1 MNGSFV
7 SDKIGSTPELR
18 VAGLYAAIVEAG
30 TDEVWCVGHLEDD
43 T

>member
-7 SDKIGSTPELR
+7 SDKVGSTTEFR
-18 VAGLYAAIVEAG
+18 VARLYAATIDAG
-30 TDEVWCVGHLEDD
+30 TDELWCVGHLKDD